1 MCCSLLD
8 KLKDELKFPKLTSN
22 KRYFHCLYELWAEPT
37 DTGCWTVEWR
47 CFVLSFL
54 LYKGDIKKCFYPTQP
69 PAGPVTLK
77 TNPNSFGNSM
87 LACPLKYVTSFTS
100 VYSDTQY
107 FSPNYFNIVDNYLP
121 VSWESRQK
129 CSCFNIWIHSFNIHP
144 YFNNPKWLQ
153 IKMWKIR
160 QYTYSL

>member
-77 TNPNSFGNSM
+77 TNPNSFGN
-87 LACPLKYVTSFTS
+87 ACCCWKCLLVLLNTW
-100 VYSDTQY
+100 
-107 FSPNYFNIVDNYLP
+107 P
-121 VSWESRQK
+121 VSHLCIQIPSILAQIISILLIIIYLLVGKVDRSAHALISES
-129 CSCFNIWIHSFNIHP
+129 IHLISIHILTIQSD
-144 YFNNPKWLQ
+144 FK
-153 IKMWKIR
+153 
-160 QYTYSL
+160 